1 MNLAIAF
8 GAGMLSFLSPCVLPL
23 VPAYLVNLA
32 GETALSGAGRSRAVA
47 HAAVFVLGFS
57 AVFTLLWVGIALLGS
72 QGGELVVWLQR
83 VAGLGLV
90 VLGMHMVGLITIP
103 LLERATDLRLE
114 RGARGYRRSLLI
126 GIAFG
131 AGWTPC
137 IGPYLALILTML
149 LNVDI
154 ASGAILLLA
163 YSLGLGV
170 PFLLVAGGLGS
181 VQRALDW
188 VRLHIRAV
196 NAVGGTLVIVMGL
209 LLLSGQLTRLNQLFN
224 FLPLLG

>member
-8 GAGMLSFLSPCVLPL
+8 GAGILSFLSPCVLPL

-32 GETALSGAGRSRAVA
+32 GETAVSGTDRRRTIA
-47 HAAVFVLGFS
+47 HAAVFVAGFS
-57 AVFTLLWVGIALLGS
+57 AVFTLLWIGIALLGS
-72 QGGELVVWLQR
+72 VGAEFVSWLQR
-83 VAGLGLV
+83 VAGFILIVLGL
-90 VLGMHMVGLITIP
+90 HMVGLITIP
-103 LLERATDLRLE
+103 LLERATDLRIE
-114 RGARGYRRSLLI
+114 GGSSGYRRSLLI
-126 GIAFG
+126 GVAFG

-137 IGPYLALILTML
+137 IGPYLALILTIL
-149 LNVDI
+149 LNNDVG
-154 ASGAILLLA
+154 SGAVLLLA

-181 VQRALDW
+181 VSRGLDW
-188 VRLHIRAV
+188 IRAHIRAV

-224 FLPLLG
+224 FLPLFG

>member
-32 GETALSGAGRSRAVA
+32 GESALDGSDRRRTLV
-47 HAAVFVLGFS
+47 HAAAFVVGFS
-57 AVFTLLWVGIALLGS
+57 AVFTLLWIGIALLGS
-72 QGGELVVWLQR
+72 LGGDLVVWLQR

-114 RGARGYRRSLLI
+114 GGSGGYRRSLLI

-137 IGPYLALILTML
+137 IGPYLALILTIL
-149 LNVDI
+149 LNTDV
-154 ASGAILLLA
+154 ASGAVLLLA

-181 VQRALDW
+181 VRRALDW
-188 VRLHIRAV
+188 VRAHIRVV

>member
-23 VPAYLVNLA
+23 VPAYLINLA
-32 GETALSGAGRSRAVA
+32 GESAVTGSDRRRTVA
-47 HAAVFVLGFS
+47 HAAVFVVGFT
-57 AVFTLLWVGIALLGS
+57 AVFTLLWIGIALLGS
-72 QGGELVVWLQR
+72 LGASFVEWLQR
-83 VAGLGLV
+83 IAGLILV

-103 LLERATDLRLE
+103 FLERATDLRIE
-114 RGARGYRRSLLI
+114 GTTSGYGRSALI
-126 GIAFG
+126 GVAFG

-137 IGPYLALILTML
+137 IGPYLATILTL
-149 LNVDI
+149 LLDQDL
-154 ASGAILLLA
+154 ASGTVLLLA

-181 VQRALDW
+181 VRRALDW

-224 FLPLLG
+224 FLPLTG

>member
-8 GAGMLSFLSPCVLPL
+8 FAGILSFVSPCVLPL

-32 GETALSGAGRSRAVA
+32 GETALSGTDRRRTIA
-47 HAAVFVLGFS
+47 HAAVFVAGFS
-57 AVFTLLWVGIALLGS
+57 AVFTLLWIGIALLGS
-72 QGGELVVWLQR
+72 LGAEFVVWLQR
-83 VAGLGLV
+83 VAGVVLI
-90 VLGMHMVGLITIP
+90 VLGMHMLGLITVP
-103 LLERATDLRLE
+103 FLEQVTDLRLE
-114 RGARGYRRSLLI
+114 GSASGYRRSLLI
-126 GIAFG
+126 GVAFG

-137 IGPYLALILTML
+137 IGPYLALILTIL
-149 LNVDI
+149 LNSDL
-154 ASGAILLLA
+154 ASGAVLLLA

-181 VQRALDW
+181 VRRALDW
-188 VRLHIRAV
+188 VRSHIRAV

-224 FLPLLG
+224 FLPLI

>member
-8 GAGMLSFLSPCVLPL
+8 GAGILSFVSPCVLPL

-32 GETALSGAGRSRAVA
+32 GETALSGVDRRRTIA
-47 HAAVFVLGFS
+47 HAAAFVVGFS
-57 AVFTLLWVGIALLGS
+57 AVFTLLWVGVALLGTL
-72 QGGELVVWLQR
+72 GADFVTWLQR
-83 VAGLGLV
+83 IGGFVLI
-90 VLGMHMVGLITIP
+90 VLGMHMLGLITIP
-103 LLERATDLRLE
+103 FLERTTDLRLE
-114 RGARGYRRSLLI
+114 GTASGYRRSILI
-126 GIAFG
+126 GVAFG

-137 IGPYLALILTML
+137 IGPYLALILTIL
-149 LNVDI
+149 LNNDVV
-154 ASGAILLLA
+154 SGAVLLLA

-170 PFLLVAGGLGS
+170 PFLLVAGGLGGAR
-181 VQRALDW
+181 RALDW
-188 VRLHIRAV
+188 VRAHIGAV

>member
-8 GAGMLSFLSPCVLPL
+8 GAGILSFVSPCVLPL

-32 GETALSGAGRSRAVA
+32 GETALSGTDRRRTIAHAVA
-47 HAAVFVLGFS
+47 FVIGFS
-57 AVFTLLWVGIALLGS
+57 AVFTLLWVGIALLGTL
-72 QGGELVVWLQR
+72 GADLVTWLQR
-83 VAGLGLV
+83 VAGFVLI
-90 VLGMHMVGLITIP
+90 VLGMHMLGLITIP
-103 LLERATDLRLE
+103 FLERTADLRLE
-114 RGARGYRRSLLI
+114 GNASGYRRSLLI
-126 GIAFG
+126 GVAFG

-137 IGPYLALILTML
+137 IGPYLALILTIL
-149 LNVDI
+149 LNNDV
-154 ASGAILLLA
+154 ASGAVLLLA
-163 YSLGLGV
+163 YSLGLGM
-170 PFLLVAGGLGS
+170 PFLLVAGGFSS
-181 VQRALDW
+181 VRRALDW

>member
-8 GAGMLSFLSPCVLPL
+8 GAGILSFVSPCVLPL

-32 GETALSGAGRSRAVA
+32 GESGADRRRTVA
-47 HAAVFVLGFS
+47 HAAAFVVGFS
-57 AVFTLLWVGIALLGS
+57 AVFTLLWIGIALLGS
-72 QGGELVVWLQR
+72 FGTLFIDWLQR
-83 VAGLGLV
+83 IAGFVLI
-90 VLGMHMVGLITIP
+90 VLGMHMLGLITIP

-114 RGARGYRRSLLI
+114 GGASGYRRSLLI
-126 GIAFG
+126 GVAFG

-137 IGPYLALILTML
+137 IGPYLALILTIL
-149 LNVDI
+149 LNSDL
-154 ASGAILLLA
+154 ASGAVLLLA

-181 VQRALDW
+181 VRRALEW
-188 VRLHIRAV
+188 VRLHLRAV
-196 NAVGGTLVIVMGL
+196 NAVGGMLVIVMGL

>member
-8 GAGMLSFLSPCVLPL
+8 GAGILSFVSPCVLPL

-32 GETALSGAGRSRAVA
+32 GETALSGVDRRRTIA
-47 HAAVFVLGFS
+47 HAAAFVAGFS
-57 AVFTLLWVGIALLGS
+57 AVFTLLWVGIALLGTL
-72 QGGELVVWLQR
+72 GADLVTWLQR
-83 VAGLGLV
+83 IGGFILI
-90 VLGMHMVGLITIP
+90 VLGMHMLGLITIP
-103 LLERATDLRLE
+103 FLERTTDLHLE
-114 RGARGYRRSLLI
+114 GTSSGYRRSILI
-126 GIAFG
+126 GVAFG

-137 IGPYLALILTML
+137 IGPYLALILTIL
-149 LNVDI
+149 LNNDV
-154 ASGAILLLA
+154 ASGAVLLLA

-170 PFLLVAGGLGS
+170 PFLLVAGGFGS
-181 VQRALDW
+181 VRRALDW
-188 VRLHIRAV
+188 VRVHIRAV

>member
-1 MNLAIAF
+1 MNLAVAF
-8 GAGMLSFLSPCVLPL
+8 GAGILSFLSPCVLPL

-32 GETALSGAGRSRAVA
+32 GETALSGTDRRRTII
-47 HAAVFVLGFS
+47 HAAVFVAGFS
-57 AVFTLLWVGIALLGS
+57 AVFTLLWIGIALLGS
-72 QGGELVVWLQR
+72 FGATFVDWLQR
-83 VAGLGLV
+83 VGGFVLIG
-90 VLGMHMVGLITIP
+90 LGMHMLGLITIP
-103 LLERATDLRLE
+103 FLEQGATLRLE
-114 RGARGYRRSLLI
+114 APASGYRRSLLI
-126 GIAFG
+126 GVAFG

-137 IGPYLALILTML
+137 IGPYLALILTIL
-149 LNVDI
+149 LNNDVV
-154 ASGAILLLA
+154 SGATLLLA

-170 PFLLVAGGLGS
+170 PFLLVAAGFGS
-181 VQRALDW
+181 VRRALDW

>member
-8 GAGMLSFLSPCVLPL
+8 GAGILSFVSPCVLPL

-32 GETALSGAGRSRAVA
+32 GETALSGTDRRRTIA
-47 HAAVFVLGFS
+47 HAAAFVAGFS
-57 AVFTLLWVGIALLGS
+57 AVFTLLWVGIALLGTL
-72 QGGELVVWLQR
+72 GTDLVTWLQR
-83 VAGLGLV
+83 IGGFILI
-90 VLGMHMVGLITIP
+90 VLGMHMLGLITIP
-103 LLERATDLRLE
+103 FLERTSGLQLE
-114 RGARGYRRSLLI
+114 GGSSGYRRSILI
-126 GIAFG
+126 GVAFG

-137 IGPYLALILTML
+137 IGPYLALILTIL
-149 LNVDI
+149 LNNDV
-154 ASGAILLLA
+154 ASGAVLLLA

-170 PFLLVAGGLGS
+170 PFLLVAGGFGS
-181 VQRALDW
+181 VRRALDW
-188 VRLHIRAV
+188 VRIHIRAV

>member
-8 GAGMLSFLSPCVLPL
+8 GAGILSFVSPCVLPL

-32 GETALSGAGRSRAVA
+32 GETALSGADRRRTIA
-47 HAAVFVLGFS
+47 HAAAFVAGFS
-57 AVFTLLWVGIALLGS
+57 AVFTLLWVGIALLGTL
-72 QGGELVVWLQR
+72 GADLVTWLQR
-83 VAGLGLV
+83 IGGFILI
-90 VLGMHMVGLITIP
+90 VLGMHMLGLITIP
-103 LLERATDLRLE
+103 FLERTTELRLE
-114 RGARGYRRSLLI
+114 GASSGYRRSILI
-126 GIAFG
+126 GVAFG

-137 IGPYLALILTML
+137 IGPYLALILTIL
-149 LNVDI
+149 LNNDV
-154 ASGAILLLA
+154 ASGAVLLLA

-170 PFLLVAGGLGS
+170 PFLLVAGGFGS
-181 VQRALDW
+181 VRRALDW

>member
-8 GAGMLSFLSPCVLPL
+8 GAGILSFISPCVLPL

-32 GETALSGAGRSRAVA
+32 GETALSGTDRRRTIA
-47 HAAVFVLGFS
+47 HAAAFVAGFS
-57 AVFTLLWVGIALLGS
+57 AVFTLLWIGIALLGTL
-72 QGGELVVWLQR
+72 GADLVTWLQR
-83 VAGLGLV
+83 IGGFILI
-90 VLGMHMVGLITIP
+90 VLGMHMLGLITIP
-103 LLERATDLRLE
+103 FLERTADLHLE
-114 RGARGYRRSLLI
+114 GASSGYRRSILI
-126 GIAFG
+126 GVAFG

-137 IGPYLALILTML
+137 IGPYLALILTIL
-149 LNVDI
+149 LNNDV
-154 ASGAILLLA
+154 ASGAVLLLA

-170 PFLLVAGGLGS
+170 PFLLVAGGFGS
-181 VQRALDW
+181 VRRALDW
-188 VRLHIRAV
+188 VRVHIRAV

>member
-23 VPAYLVNLA
+23 VPAYLINLA
-32 GETALSGAGRSRAVA
+32 GESAASGTDRRRTVA
-47 HAAVFVLGFS
+47 HAAVFVAGFS

-72 QGGELVVWLQR
+72 LGGDLVVWLQR
-83 VAGLGLV
+83 IAGLVLI
-90 VLGMHMVGLITIP
+90 VLGMHMVGLITVP

-114 RGARGYRRSLLI
+114 QGASGYRRSLLI

-137 IGPYLALILTML
+137 IGPYLALILTIL
-149 LNVDI
+149 LNTDVP
-154 ASGAILLLA
+154 SGAVLLLA

-170 PFLLVAGGLGS
+170 PFLLVAGGLSG
-181 VQRALDW
+181 VRRALDW

>member
-23 VPAYLVNLA
+23 VPAYLINLA
-32 GETALSGAGRSRAVA
+32 GESAVTGSDRRRTVA
-47 HAAVFVLGFS
+47 HAAVFVVGFT
-57 AVFTLLWVGIALLGS
+57 AVFTLLWIGIALLGS
-72 QGGELVVWLQR
+72 LGASFVEWLQR
-83 VAGLGLV
+83 IAGLVLV

-103 LLERATDLRLE
+103 FLERATDIRIE
-114 RGARGYRRSLLI
+114 GTTSGYGRSALI
-126 GIAFG
+126 GVAFG

-137 IGPYLALILTML
+137 IGPYLATILTL
-149 LNVDI
+149 LLDQDL
-154 ASGAILLLA
+154 ASGTVLLLA

-181 VQRALDW
+181 VRRALDW

-224 FLPLLG
+224 FLPLTG

>member
-23 VPAYLVNLA
+23 VPAYLINLA
-32 GETALSGAGRSRAVA
+32 GESAVTGSDRRRTVA
-47 HAAVFVLGFS
+47 HAAVFVVGFT
-57 AVFTLLWVGIALLGS
+57 AVFTLLWIGIALLGS
-72 QGGELVVWLQR
+72 LGASFVEWLQR
-83 VAGLGLV
+83 IAGLVLV

-103 LLERATDLRLE
+103 FLERATDIRIE
-114 RGARGYRRSLLI
+114 GTTSGYGRSALI
-126 GIAFG
+126 GVAFG

-137 IGPYLALILTML
+137 IGPYLATILAL
-149 LNVDI
+149 LLDQDL
-154 ASGAILLLA
+154 ASGTVLLLA

-181 VQRALDW
+181 VRRALDW

-224 FLPLLG
+224 FLPLTG

>member
-8 GAGMLSFLSPCVLPL
+8 GAGILSFVSPCVLPL

-32 GETALSGAGRSRAVA
+32 GESALSGADRRRTIA
-47 HAAVFVLGFS
+47 HAAVFVAGFS
-57 AVFTLLWVGIALLGS
+57 AVFTLLWIGIALLGS
-72 QGGELVVWLQR
+72 LGADFVTWLQR
-83 VAGLGLV
+83 VAGIVLV
-90 VLGMHMVGLITIP
+90 VLGMHMVGLVTIP
-103 LLERATDLRLE
+103 FLEQATDLRIE
-114 RGARGYRRSLLI
+114 GTTSGYRRSLLI
-126 GIAFG
+126 GVAFG

-137 IGPYLALILTML
+137 IGPYLALILTIL
-149 LNVDI
+149 LNSDV
-154 ASGAILLLA
+154 ASGAVLLLA

-181 VQRALDW
+181 VQRGLDW

-224 FLPLLG
+224 FLPLT

>member
-8 GAGMLSFLSPCVLPL
+8 GAGILSFISPCVLPL

-32 GETALSGAGRSRAVA
+32 GESALSGTDRRRTIA
-47 HAAVFVLGFS
+47 HAAVFVAGFS
-57 AVFTLLWVGIALLGS
+57 AVFTLLWIGIALLGS
-72 QGGELVVWLQR
+72 FGADFVTWLQR
-83 VAGLGLV
+83 LAGGVLV
-90 VLGMHMVGLITIP
+90 VLGMHMVGLITVP
-103 LLERATDLRLE
+103 LLDRATDLRIE
-114 RGARGYRRSLLI
+114 GGASGYRRSLLI
-126 GIAFG
+126 GVAFG

-137 IGPYLALILTML
+137 IGPYLALILTVL
-149 LNVDI
+149 LNSDL
-154 ASGAILLLA
+154 AAGAALLLA

-181 VQRALDW
+181 ARRGLDW
-188 VRLHIRAV
+188 VHRHIKVV

-224 FLPLLG
+224 FLPLV